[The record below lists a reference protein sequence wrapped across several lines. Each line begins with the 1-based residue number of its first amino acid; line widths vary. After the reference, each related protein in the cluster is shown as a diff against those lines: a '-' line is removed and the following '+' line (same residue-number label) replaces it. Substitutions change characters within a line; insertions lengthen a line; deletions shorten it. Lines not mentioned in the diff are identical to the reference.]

1 MEIVRMSAPGEHF
14 DDLLEPDDEH
24 PVFIPSDNRGR
35 GGRVKNKHVAER
47 VGDRDYKKKDR

>member
-47 VGDRDYKKKDR
+47 VGDRDYKKKR